1 MKGVSPQQLIVL
13 MACLIMLVAT
23 VVAAFAEEWK
33 LAIAC
38 AAASFGLFAILT
50 LFTLAVMLRTLRLV
64 RGRVR
69 TIDHEIRQIRHV
81 AAGVRRID
89 NRTAERFK
97 MFESTEARLEST
109 ERRLLATFEA
119 QRFQLEDEV
128 AELRKMPLSGS

>member
-1 MKGVSPQQLIVL
+1 

-23 VVAAFAEEWK
+23 VVSAFAEEWK

-38 AAASFGLFAILT
+38 AAASFGLFTVLM
-50 LFTLAVMLRTLRLV
+50 LFTLAAMLRTLRLV

-69 TIDHEIRQIRHV
+69 TIDHEIRQVRHM

-97 MFESTEARLEST
+97 MFEATEARVEAA

-119 QRFQLEDEV
+119 HRFQLEDEV
-128 AELRKMPLSGS
+128 AELRKEQLSGH